1 MLGKSR
7 HSHTSLLVLSP
18 KITNARIC
26 STQNMLLPFNEIVS
40 SLGILLESVE
50 ELVNGQFIKCL
61 PVTKLVYLLYLLFLY
76 KGCYK
81 TLVHGMNA

>member
-26 STQNMLLPFNEIVS
+26 STQNMLFPFNEIAS

-61 PVTKLVYLLYLLFLY
+61 PVTKSVYLFFYIY

-81 TLVHGMNA
+81 TMVHGVNA